1 MLYKYSIRH
10 VKEFHHIPS
19 AFDQLQ
25 SGTTTEIAL
34 IDVLIRQ
41 SLLPFIYSNYNET
54 ISILI
59 F

>member
-34 IDVLIRQ
+34 IDVFIRQ
-41 SLLPFIYSNYNET
+41 SLLSFIYSSYNET
-54 ISILI
+54 ISMVVI
-59 F
+59 